1 MECLSISECLYL
13 FLERFQVFIAKILH
27 LLGQVYSQIIYFLLT
42 FVNESVYTTSLPVYL
57 LLLVYRK
64 GIDVFRLILY
74 PFIIDLPQQTDCTW
88 HGRRLW
94 FRQGE
99 FHLKP
104 ISGMLYRRDEQ
115 SSPEQWLWAQATPLG
130 DWRRCVEGRLGTQM
144 GTLKKELQDL
154 ADLKHQK

>member
-13 FLERFQVFIAKILH
+13 FLERLQVFIAKVLH

-42 FVNESVYTTSLPVYL
+42 FVKESVYTTSFPVYL
-57 LLLVYRK
+57 LLVVYRK

-74 PFIIDLPQQTDCTW
+74 PFIIDLPQQADCMW

-104 ISGMLYRRDEQ
+104 ILSSGCGPRLHLQ
-115 SSPEQWLWAQATPLG
+115 G
-130 DWRRCVEGRLGTQM
+130 IGEGVLREGWGLRWG
-144 GTLKKELQDL
+144 L
-154 ADLKHQK
+154 